1 MANFEARGLPP
12 CRITRIP
19 VDLIPLFRHDVRN
32 RFSRT
37 FDPMALRH
45 DDIAGFSA
53 TALFAAAMTCA
64 NDPRE
69 TTLKTTTT
77 KTTA

>member
-1 MANFEARGLPP
+1 
-12 CRITRIP
+12 
-19 VDLIPLFRHDVRN
+19 
-32 RFSRT
+32 
-37 FDPMALRH
+37 MALRH